1 MLWANY
7 TGIPTL
13 RPETCNRE
21 RGFSKIILT
30 YYCNLLKIKL
40 TGKENCMS
48 KTITPWGRQ
57 CKAQLA
63 IKGIFLTGLSDATGL
78 SRTYLSAIINGRIT
92 APRETINKV
101 NHALDIQ
108 QEANACL

>member
-1 MLWANY
+1 
-7 TGIPTL
+7 
-13 RPETCNRE
+13 
-21 RGFSKIILT
+21 
-30 YYCNLLKIKL
+30 
-40 TGKENCMS
+40 MS

-63 IKGIFLTGLSDATGL
+63 IKGISLTGLSDSTGL